1 MTSLSPS
8 PFLRRVLV
16 ADAAVSAGTGAL
28 LMFGADM
35 VAGLLGLP
43 STLLFEAGLSLLPF
57 AALVLYLATRATMPR
72 PFVWAIIAYNA
83 MWAGDSVLLL
93 ATGWVAPTALGVA
106 FVVAQAVAVLGFAEL
121 EYFGLR
127 RSQPALA

>member
-8 PFLRRVLV
+8 PFLRRVLM

-28 LMFGADM
+28 LMLGADR
-35 VAGLLGLP
+35 VDGLLGLP

-57 AALVLYLATRATMPR
+57 AALVIYLATRAAPAR

-83 MWAGDSVLLL
+83 MWAVDSILLL
-93 ATGWVAPTALGVA
+93 VTGWVAPTALGVA
-106 FVVAQAVAVLGFAEL
+106 FVIAQAVAVLGFAEL
-121 EYFGLR
+121 EVFGLR
-127 RSQPALA
+127 RSLPELA